1 MNYKQTQLLFIDAT
15 VNDIDTLLQGV
26 VLGIEAH
33 ILSSEQDGV
42 AQISQILQQ
51 RPEVTTVHIVAHGSP
66 GCLYLG
72 NTRLDLDSLRHYTS
86 QLQTWFTFSTSP
98 CLYIYGCNV
107 AAGDAGEE
115 FLEKLHRLTGAEVA
129 ASRQVIGNGY
139 WSLEVRSKGTNA
151 PAPFNETVLATWIGQ
166 LTPSISNLSNSTYT
180 EQAPAI
186 VVANNISFSG
196 GTNYKGGYIEFSL
209 NTPTSFDNLTLITDA
224 TPSTV
229 NNQISIVSDTVYIG
243 NGVQAAVIG
252 NVDPTFNGQNGQK
265 LRINL
270 STTFENGNF
279 DLGSPGST
287 TIPEWTTVNQQV
299 KLGIDTIA
307 GLPTP
312 IDTAV
317 PANAPNADKNTPA
330 ALGTLT
336 TVLDATQNDGSGNSV
351 RLTSSGITTTQG
363 YDVVHGPYIYSNGA
377 VSLAVG
383 DQVSF
388 EWQAQ
393 GGDDAYDVFGYIVD
407 VSTGHSE
414 IILNETGSSDTASTT
429 WATKTIT
436 VSQAGD
442 YKFVFVSGTFDF
454 TGGQA
459 AGAQLYIDDVK
470 VTQAVPSP
478 TVLSDTDISTI
489 ASRVQYN
496 NTSDNPE
503 TSKTLT
509 VSVENKASET
519 TSATATINITPVNDA
534 PTLTGAKATLSNGT
548 EDTPYTINASDLL
561 AGYSEVD
568 GDPLSVTG
576 LTATN
581 GTVVNN
587 GNGTYTFTPN
597 ADYNGTVNL
606 SYSVTDG
613 NGGNTP
619 ATNSFSLT
627 AVNDG
632 APQLTGAKAT
642 LSNGTEDVAYTINA
656 SDLLQGYSDVDGDTL
671 VVSGLTAT
679 NGTVTNNG
687 NGTYTFTP
695 NANYNGTVNLSYSV
709 TDGNGGTTPA
719 TNSFSLAAVND
730 GAPQLTGAKATL
742 SNGTEDVAYTIN
754 ASDLLQG
761 YSDVD
766 GDTLVVSGLTA
777 TNGTVTN
784 NGNGTYTFTPNA
796 NYNGTVSLSYSV
808 TDGNGGNTP
817 ATNSFSLAAVND
829 GAPQLTGA
837 KATLSNGTE
846 DVAYTINASDLLQGY
861 SDVDGDTLVVSGL
874 TATNGTVTNN
884 GNGTYTFT
892 PNANYNGTVS
902 LSYSVTDGN
911 GGNTPATNSFSLA
924 AVNDGAPQL
933 TGAKATLS
941 NGTEDVAYTI
951 NASDLLAGYTNV
963 DGNPLSVSGLT
974 ATNGNVVNN
983 GNGTY
988 TFTPNADYN
997 GTVNLSYSVTDGNG
1011 GNTPATNSFSLTA
1024 VNDGAPQLT
1033 GAKATLSNGTE
1044 DTPYT
1049 INASDLLAGYTNVD
1063 GNTLSVSGL
1072 TATNGT
1078 VVNNGNGTYTFTP
1091 NADYN
1096 GTVNLSYSVT
1106 DGNGGNT
1113 PATNSFSLAAVNDGS
1128 PQLTGTAATLAN
1140 GTEDTLYTI
1149 NASDLLAGY
1158 TDVDGNPLSVM
1169 GLTATNGTVVDNG
1182 DGTYTFTPNA
1192 DYNGTVNLSYNV
1204 SDGSGGTLPATN
1216 SVSLDPVNDAPKLTG
1231 TPATLA
1237 DDNEDGDYIIV
1248 ADTLLQGFTDAEGD
1262 RIFLSGLAA
1271 DHGTIIDNGDGTYS
1285 FEPEDNYDGVIT
1297 LSYNVTDGSS
1307 SNTPVTNTFATSGN
1321 VADGN
1326 GEVSNPIS
1334 NPDSDILQIGDGE
1347 LAPDGEPA
1355 KVNIEIKLQG
1365 RNSKLVN
1372 EFGVFNVDDSLGTID
1387 GVAPGEAGYEEK
1399 ALARATTIFSVIANN
1414 PTGYNPENVSRILE
1428 VPSGTQLRFYLKSQ
1442 GNLIFS
1448 NSTSQ
1453 KITALNAGGF
1463 SLGWNDGSRSNSA
1476 FDDLQVSVQKTDEQV
1491 PIGTSL
1497 QGTPE
1502 GEVVDLR
1509 DFSGD
1514 SLFSGTFSVNR
1525 EALYNNYV
1533 GFYKVSDVNGGIDTN
1548 GDGTVD
1554 ILPGQAGYTQA
1565 AINSRL
1571 ADISLAVGNQGT
1583 ANANGNLQGG
1593 AIYVPF
1599 LIVNSGINTLLDSNS
1614 SNDPTV
1620 YFTYL
1625 GANADKAQHIKTLG
1639 DNVFGF
1645 EDLVSGGD
1653 QDFNDVIIKLNLT
1666 QNIA

>member
-695 NANYNGTVNLSYSV
+695 NANYNGTVS
-709 TDGNGGTTPA
+709 
-719 TNSFSLAAVND
+719 
-730 GAPQLTGAKATL
+730 
-742 SNGTEDVAYTIN
+742 
-754 ASDLLQG
+754 
-761 YSDVD
+761 
-766 GDTLVVSGLTA
+766 
-777 TNGTVTN
+777 
-784 NGNGTYTFTPNA
+784 
-796 NYNGTVSLSYSV
+796 
-808 TDGNGGNTP
+808 
-817 ATNSFSLAAVND
+817 
-829 GAPQLTGA
+829 
-837 KATLSNGTE
+837 
-846 DVAYTINASDLLQGY
+846 
-861 SDVDGDTLVVSGL
+861 
-874 TATNGTVTNN
+874 
-884 GNGTYTFT
+884 
-892 PNANYNGTVS
+892 
-902 LSYSVTDGN
+902 
-911 GGNTPATNSFSLA
+911 
-924 AVNDGAPQL
+924 
-933 TGAKATLS
+933 
-941 NGTEDVAYTI
+941 
-951 NASDLLAGYTNV
+951 
-963 DGNPLSVSGLT
+963 
-974 ATNGNVVNN
+974 
-983 GNGTY
+983 
-988 TFTPNADYN
+988 
-997 GTVNLSYSVTDGNG
+997 LSYSVTDGNG